1 LAKILIGK
9 ENVYSFE
16 ELEVILVNAKLQM
29 KSNGN
34 LNKKAMFTKEKGI
47 STNFLKA
54 RRRKDNSQKELK
66 LIKQLEPIQRS

>member
-34 LNKKAMFTKEKGI
+34 SNEKAMFTKEKGI

-54 RRRKDNSQKELK
+54 RRRKDNSQKELES
-66 LIKQLEPIQRS
+66 IKQLEPIQRS